1 MPELNSS
8 IDRVKDASASRTR
21 EIDGAEGRR
30 EGASVRDK
38 MDFFAALVQVARN
51 SASKVI
57 ERESARARSAH
68 DSAATD

>member
-8 IDRVKDASASRTR
+8 SDRVKDASASRTR
-21 EIDGAEGRR
+21 EKDEAEGRR

-51 SASKVI
+51 SASKVR
-57 ERESARARSAH
+57 ERKRARAQRAWLSG
-68 DSAATD
+68 D